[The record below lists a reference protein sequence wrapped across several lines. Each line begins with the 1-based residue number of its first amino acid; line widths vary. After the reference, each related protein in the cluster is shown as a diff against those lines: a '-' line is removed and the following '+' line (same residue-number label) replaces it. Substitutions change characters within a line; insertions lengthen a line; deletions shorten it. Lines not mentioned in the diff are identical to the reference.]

1 MRMENLFI
9 QILQRSQAP
18 PLASSRNSKAG
29 KRVGKRYHRK
39 KGRLY
44 VCPNWRLLA

>member
-9 QILQRSQAP
+9 QISQRSQAP

-29 KRVGKRYHRK
+29 KRVGKLYHRK
-39 KGRLY
+39 KGKAL
-44 VCPNWRLLA
+44 CLP